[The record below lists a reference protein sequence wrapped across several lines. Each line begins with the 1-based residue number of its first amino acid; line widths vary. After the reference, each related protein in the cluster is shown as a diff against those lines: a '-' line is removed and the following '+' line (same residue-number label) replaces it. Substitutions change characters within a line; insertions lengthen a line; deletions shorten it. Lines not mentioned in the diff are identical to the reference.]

1 MAQGSSRRANAA
13 RSRGLI
19 GCNISEGD
27 MKAHTRAGLRE
38 CHTCKK
44 LKPIS
49 EFRKNP
55 TSNYYPRDCLQ
66 CNREYR
72 ASHKPPPP
80 TRPKP
85 LQCEICKSSDRISN
99 DHGYLSAG
107 KWVPRS
113 KHPQG
118 TKTFRGWVCKR
129 CNDIIGRAED
139 SPELLEAVAAYLTK
153 QPVS

>member
-99 DHGYLSAG
+99 DHG
-107 KWVPRS
+107 
-113 KHPQG
+113 
-118 TKTFRGWVCKR
+118 
-129 CNDIIGRAED
+129 
-139 SPELLEAVAAYLTK
+139 
-153 QPVS
+153 